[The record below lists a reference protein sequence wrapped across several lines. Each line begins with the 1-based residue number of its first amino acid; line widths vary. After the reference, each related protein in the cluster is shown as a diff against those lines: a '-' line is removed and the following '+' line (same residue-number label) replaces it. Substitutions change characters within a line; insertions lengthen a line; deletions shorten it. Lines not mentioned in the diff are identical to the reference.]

1 MNFTKTLEQNFMN
14 QIILGGGGGEGVHQS
29 YDCNSRF
36 EIELN

>member
-14 QIILGGGGGEGVHQS
+14 QIILGGGGEGIHRS

-36 EIELN
+36 EFELN